1 MRLPIILS
9 LFEYILLIYIYV
21 KRISGISTSK
31 LRRDTLRRGEKD
43 AKRKNNTF
51 VAGDAGDAGGDAS
64 GLWRV
69 GI

>member
-1 MRLPIILS
+1 M
-9 LFEYILLIYIYV
+9 YV